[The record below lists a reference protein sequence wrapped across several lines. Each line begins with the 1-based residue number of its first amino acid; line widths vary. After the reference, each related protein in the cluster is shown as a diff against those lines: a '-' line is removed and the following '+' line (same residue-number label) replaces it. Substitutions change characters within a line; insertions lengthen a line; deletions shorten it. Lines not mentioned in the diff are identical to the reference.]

1 MNKSMK
7 LKVVGVIFLA
17 LGIVGLQLNPNRQEE
32 NLKIARTATNA
43 YEAAKA
49 ISENNQKEI
58 FYSSVAYGL
67 LGFGIS
73 LTVGGFVLNQNYLII
88 LPYKRGVGEIRRVK
102 KMKISLPRIQIL

>member
-17 LGIVGLQLNPNRQEE
+17 LGIVGLQLNPNRQVE

-73 LTVGGFVLNQNYLII
+73 LTVGGFVLDKVVQ
-88 LPYKRGVGEIRRVK
+88 K
-102 KMKISLPRIQIL
+102 KKEEEKEEE